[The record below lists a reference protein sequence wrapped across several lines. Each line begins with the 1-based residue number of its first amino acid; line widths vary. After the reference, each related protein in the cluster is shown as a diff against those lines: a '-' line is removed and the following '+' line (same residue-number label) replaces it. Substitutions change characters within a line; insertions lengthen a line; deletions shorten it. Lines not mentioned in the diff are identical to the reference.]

1 MNVIILNG
9 PPGCGKDTLA
19 NQLTKAID
27 GSISSRF
34 KNVLYRRMA
43 EKHNLEL
50 DYVIAMCNDRDLKD
64 ITSEL
69 FDGLSPRQELINI
82 SENEI
87 KVQFGQEGV
96 AAKTLMDMLDIED
109 YGRKTFVFSDGGF
122 AAEVKLLK
130 RVLKRYGLLN
140 FILVRIV
147 KDGCTFE
154 GDSRNFIDNPDIIIT
169 NNDDESHL
177 EESERGKSMLDQ
189 FLKKYGRLF
198 NN

>member
-64 ITSEL
+64 IPSEL

>member
-19 NQLTKAID
+19 NQLTKVID

>member
-19 NQLTKAID
+19 NQLTKVINN
-27 GSISSRF
+27 SVSSRF

-50 DYVIAMCNDRDLKD
+50 GYVIAMCNDRDLKD
-64 ITSEL
+64 IPSEL
-69 FDGLSPRQELINI
+69 FEGLSPRQELINI

-87 KVQFGQEGV
+87 KVKYGQEGV
-96 AAKTLMDMLDIED
+96 ATKTLMDMLDIED

-122 AAEVKLLK
+122 PAEVSLLK
-130 RVLKRYGLLN
+130 RVLKRYGLVN
-140 FILVRIV
+140 FILVRIN

-154 GDSRNFIDNPDIIIT
+154 GDSRNYIDNPNIVIT
-169 NNDDESHL
+169 NNEDESHL
-177 EESERGKSMLDQ
+177 EEAERGKPMLEQ
-189 FLKKYGRLF
+189 FLKKFGQIF
-198 NN
+198 TD